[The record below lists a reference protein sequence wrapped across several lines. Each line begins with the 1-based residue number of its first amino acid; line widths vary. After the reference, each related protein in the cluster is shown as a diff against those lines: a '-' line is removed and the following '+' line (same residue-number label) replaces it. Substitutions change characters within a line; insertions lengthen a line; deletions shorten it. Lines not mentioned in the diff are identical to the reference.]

1 MSSFNPAW
9 MYQEVP
15 SQEVSFGRGQIRG
28 RLFQPLRMTHGPAP
42 AVVLGHDLSGVK
54 EQDLLRFAEFFA
66 RAGFYALAFDYR
78 TFGESAGEAFGP
90 AVADLRQ
97 LADPL
102 EQIEDYRAAVAFLR
116 ALNGV
121 HPDRVGLWGAGLAGG
136 HVLMVAADDPLIGAV
151 VSQSPIVSGRESVAE
166 APSAAPHPIVSVT
179 PDADHPDRPAVFS
192 GADARRYFETRQSA
206 APSWRNELLRGSVEL
221 VRSYEPIAAIGAVSA
236 PLLMVLA
243 ADDDVGHADLQVL
256 AYRLAAHPK
265 RLHVLQ
271 GGHFSFYDENF
282 QQAANAASAWF
293 SQHLHDD
300 AESEAR
306 LALYDSLF

>member
-1 MSSFNPAW
+1 MSGFNSAW
-9 MYQEVP
+9 MYEEVP
-15 SQEVSFGRGQIRG
+15 SQEVAFGRGQIRG
-28 RLFQPLRMTHGPAP
+28 RLFRPLRMTQGPAP

-54 EQDLLRFAEFFA
+54 EQDLFRYAEFFA

-78 TFGESAGEAFGP
+78 TFGASAGEAFGP

-116 ALNGV
+116 GQKGV

-151 VSQSPIVSGRESVAE
+151 VSQGPIVSGRESVAG
-166 APSAAPHPIVSVT
+166 AATPHPIVPVT

-192 GADARRYFETRQSA
+192 GADARRYFETRRPT
-206 APSWRNELLRGSVEL
+206 APSWRNELLRGSLEL
-221 VRSYEPIAAIGAVSA
+221 VRSYEPISSVGAVSA

-306 LALYDSLF
+306 RALYDSFF